1 MSEHIEASAQQAES
15 AGSAT
20 GHAAAHT
27 ANGERPGRTAEHA
40 TVHAADGGQNA
51 RVALIEDYLD
61 RLGSGEDIDIVREDF
76 KRDFASVDASE
87 IMAAEQT
94 LLDNGMPIE
103 KLQRLCDVHSALFH
117 GVTFEERMRQAEAA
131 VAAALGKP
139 IERAEGMPPTAAEL
153 ACIEGHPLHTFKR
166 ENTAAQSLIERIE
179 ACAHDEAGVRDA
191 LRALRGISVH
201 YAKKGDLLYPLLD
214 VEYGIS
220 GPARIMWT
228 VDDEIRDELKALDET
243 EGGPA
248 WMERAHAVAV
258 RAKEMIFKEENILF
272 PACATHFNDEEW
284 AAVYRDS
291 LAYETCLEVLPAP
304 WPDAREAES
313 APDAH
318 GTSID
323 RDTVDSVS
331 LPGGSM
337 THAQLRAFMR
347 AIGMEVTVVDECD
360 VNRYFNEGPKLFKR
374 PELALGRSVFSCHP
388 PTIEPMVRSII
399 DGFKSGAND
408 EVPVWMEKNGV
419 PALVTYRALRD
430 EAGTYL
436 GTLELVQNM
445 EGARR
450 HFMAADAGAV
460 HPAP

>member
-1 MSEHIEASAQQAES
+1 MSEHIEASTPQAES
-15 AGSAT
+15 AGRAAEH
-20 GHAAAHT
+20 GAAHT
-27 ANGERPGRTAEHA
+27 ANG
-40 TVHAADGGQNA
+40 DQSA

-139 IERAEGMPPTAAEL
+139 VKRVEGMPPTAAEL

-166 ENTAAQSLIERIE
+166 ENTAAQGLIERIE
-179 ACAHDEAGVRDA
+179 ACAHAEADARDA
-191 LRALRGISVH
+191 LHALRGIAVH

-220 GPARIMWT
+220 GPAKIMWT
-228 VDDEIRDELKALDET
+228 VDDEIRDELKALCDA

-248 WMERAHAVAV
+248 WMERTQAVAA

-272 PACATHFNDEEW
+272 PACATHFSDEEW

-291 LAYETCLEVLPAP
+291 LAYETCLDVLPAP

-313 APDAH
+313 APDTH
-318 GTSID
+318 GAPGA
-323 RDTVDSVS
+323 VS

-360 VNRYFNEGPKLFKR
+360 INRYFNEGPKLFKR
-374 PELALGRSVFSCHP
+374 PGLALGRSVFSCHP
-388 PTIEPMVRSII
+388 PAIEPMVRSII
-399 DGFKSGAND
+399 DGFKSGASD

-419 PALVTYRALRD
+419 PVLVTYRALRD
-430 EAGTYL
+430 EDGAYL

-450 HFMAADAGAV
+450 HFMAADTGSA
-460 HPAP
+460 HPMP

>member
-1 MSEHIEASAQQAES
+1 MSEHIEASAPQAE
-15 AGSAT
+15 AT
-20 GHAAAHT
+20 GRATDHAAAHT
-27 ANGERPGRTAEHA
+27 ANGE
-40 TVHAADGGQNA
+40 QSA

-139 IERAEGMPPTAAEL
+139 VKRVEGMPPTAAEL
-153 ACIEGHPLHTFKR
+153 SCIEGHPLHTFKR
-166 ENTAAQSLIERIE
+166 ENTAAQGLIERIE
-179 ACAHDEAGVRDA
+179 ACAHDEADARDA
-191 LRALRGISVH
+191 LCALRGIAVH

-220 GPARIMWT
+220 GPAKIMWT
-228 VDDEIRDELKALDET
+228 VDDEIRDELKALRDA

-248 WMERAHAVAV
+248 WMERAQAVAA
-258 RAKEMIFKEENILF
+258 RAKEMVFKEENILF
-272 PACATHFNDEEW
+272 PACATHFSDEEW

-291 LAYETCLEVLPAP
+291 LAYEICLDVLPAP

-313 APDAH
+313 TPDTHGAPDA
-318 GTSID
+318 
-323 RDTVDSVS
+323 VS

-360 VNRYFNEGPKLFKR
+360 INRYFNEGPKLFKR
-374 PELALGRSVFSCHP
+374 PGLALGRSVFSCHP
-388 PTIEPMVRSII
+388 PAIEPMVRSII
-399 DGFKSGAND
+399 DGFKSGASD
-408 EVPVWMEKNGV
+408 EVPVWMERNGV
-419 PALVTYRALRD
+419 PVLVTYRALRD
-430 EAGTYL
+430 EDGAYL

-450 HFMAADAGAV
+450 HFMAADTGGA
-460 HPAP
+460 HPMP